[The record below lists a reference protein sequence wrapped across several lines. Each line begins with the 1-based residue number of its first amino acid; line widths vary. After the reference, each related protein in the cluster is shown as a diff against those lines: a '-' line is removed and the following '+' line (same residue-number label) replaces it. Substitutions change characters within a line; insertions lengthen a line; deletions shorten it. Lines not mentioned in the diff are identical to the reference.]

1 MKNLPIY
8 DIITNNLIKN
18 YFNLSFKREF
28 LGAKYIHI
36 PEIRKKKRFSLRKIF
51 VSKAEV
57 KHTNSKALINIFIYN
72 KQKKY
77 Y

>member
-36 PEIRKKKRFSLRKIF
+36 PEIRKKNVFRY
-51 VSKAEV
+51 E
-57 KHTNSKALINIFIYN
+57 
-72 KQKKY
+72 KY
-77 Y
+77 LCLKLK

>member
-36 PEIRKKKRFSLRKIF
+36 PEIRKKKTFF
-51 VSKAEV
+51 VTK
-57 KHTNSKALINIFIYN
+57 NICV
-72 KQKKY
+72 
-77 Y
+77 